1 MKPNLLAPMNV
12 SSTGHGVHSARKAAG
27 GSVPW
32 ALVLLTA
39 AALSACGP
47 APEPAAKD
55 PVVYVQALDQGAQGS
70 SAVQAVLQA
79 TVRAHTE
86 TDVAFRA
93 GGQVVQRL
101 VEVGQA
107 VSQGQVLAV
116 LDLQDLQAQ
125 QQASTAA
132 AQSARSELLQAQR
145 EVARLE
151 RLQGT
156 GASAE
161 VDLERQRA
169 RLQGLQERQEQLE
182 QQQRLAAQRRSYGEL
197 KAPYD
202 GVLTAWRAE
211 PGTVV
216 AEGQPVGSV
225 ARTGAWDVVADVGEA
240 HWVLI
245 KTQRALQAQVTIP
258 AAGLVQV
265 PVTLRDLSPLAQGAA
280 GAGRVYR
287 VRFSL
292 PKPLAAASKAAAPVA
307 LALGMHAEISLTTA
321 SSAPAAAG
329 AADRTTQRL
338 PASALLQDGRQ
349 AQVWAVQKLEDGRGR
364 LQGLPVTVVR
374 QGSGWVELQGLPANA
389 SVVTLG
395 AQRLREGQTVRPVA
409 QPLSSMADERT
420 AGAR

>member
-1 MKPNLLAPMNV
+1 MKPNLYPLSLLPLITLA
-12 SSTGHGVHSARKAAG
+12 
-27 GSVPW
+27 
-32 ALVLLTA
+32 
-39 AALSACGP
+39 ACSP
-47 APEPAAKD
+47 APQTTAKD
-55 PVVYVQALDQGAQGS
+55 PVVFVQTVNQAARGAGTAQAL
-70 SAVQAVLQA
+70 LQA

-101 VEVGQA
+101 AEVGQA
-107 VSQGQVLAV
+107 VSKGQVLAV

-132 AQSARSELLQAQR
+132 AQSARSELQQAQR

-161 VDLERQRA
+161 VDLERQRS
-169 RLQGLQERQEQLE
+169 RLQGLQDRQEQLE
-182 QQQRLAAQRRSYGEL
+182 QQLRLATQRRSYAEL

-225 ARTGAWDVVADVGEA
+225 ARSGAWDVVADVGEE

-245 KTQRALQAQVTIP
+245 KTQRALRATVSVP

-280 GAGRVYR
+280 GGGRVYR

-292 PKPLAAASKAAAPVA
+292 PTSALASKASSPIT
-307 LALGMHAEISLTTA
+307 LALGMHAELSLSTAAPSAQSAPSA
-321 SSAPAAAG
+321 SSGEGGRVATG
-329 AADRTTQRL
+329 THRL
-338 PASALLQDGRQ
+338 PASALLQDGLK
-349 AQVWAVQKLEDGRGR
+349 AQVWMVQNVEEGRGR
-364 LQGLPVTVVR
+364 LQALPVKVVGQGSTWVEVQGVAPGATVV
-374 QGSGWVELQGLPANA
+374 
-389 SVVTLG
+389 TMG
-395 AQRLREGQTVRPVA
+395 AQRLREGQTVRPVVQA
-409 QPLSSMADERT
+409 LSSMADERS

>member
-1 MKPNLLAPMNV
+1 MKSNLF
-12 SSTGHGVHSARKAAG
+12 
-27 GSVPW
+27 
-32 ALVLLTA
+32 
-39 AALSACGP
+39 ALSLLPLIVLAACSP
-47 APEPAAKD
+47 APQTAAKD
-55 PVVYVQALDQGAQGS
+55 PVVFVQTVNQAARGAGAEQAL
-70 SAVQAVLQA
+70 LQA

-101 VEVGQA
+101 AEVGQA
-107 VSQGQVLAV
+107 VSKGQVLAV

-132 AQSARSELLQAQR
+132 AQSARSELQQAQR

-161 VDLERQRA
+161 VDLERQRS
-169 RLQGLQERQEQLE
+169 RLQGLQDRQEQLE
-182 QQQRLAAQRRSYGEL
+182 QQLRLATQRRSYAEL

-225 ARTGAWDVVADVGEA
+225 ARSGAWDVVADVGEE

-245 KTQRALQAQVTIP
+245 KTQRALRATVSVP

-280 GAGRVYR
+280 GGGRVYR

-292 PKPLAAASKAAAPVA
+292 PTSALPSKASSPIT
-307 LALGMHAEISLTTA
+307 LALGMHAELSLSTAAPSAQSAPSA
-321 SSAPAAAG
+321 SSGEGGRVAAG
-329 AADRTTQRL
+329 THRL
-338 PASALLQDGRQ
+338 PASALLQDGLK
-349 AQVWAVQKLEDGRGR
+349 AQVWMVQNVEEGRGR
-364 LQGLPVTVVR
+364 LQALPVKVVGQGSTWVEVQGLAPGATVV
-374 QGSGWVELQGLPANA
+374 
-389 SVVTLG
+389 TMG
-395 AQRLREGQTVRPVA
+395 AQRLREGQTVRPVVQA
-409 QPLSSMADERT
+409 LSSMADERS

>member
-1 MKPNLLAPMNV
+1 MKSNLF
-12 SSTGHGVHSARKAAG
+12 
-27 GSVPW
+27 
-32 ALVLLTA
+32 
-39 AALSACGP
+39 ALSLLPLITLAACSP
-47 APEPAAKD
+47 APQTTAKD
-55 PVVYVQALDQGAQGS
+55 PVVFVQTVNQAARGAGTAQAL
-70 SAVQAVLQA
+70 LQA

-101 VEVGQA
+101 AEVGQA
-107 VSQGQVLAV
+107 VSKGQVLAV

-132 AQSARSELLQAQR
+132 AQSARSELQQAQR

-161 VDLERQRA
+161 VDLERQRS
-169 RLQGLQERQEQLE
+169 RLQGLQDRQEQLE
-182 QQQRLAAQRRSYGEL
+182 QQLRLATQRRSYAEL

-225 ARTGAWDVVADVGEA
+225 ARSGAWDVVADVGEE

-245 KTQRALQAQVTIP
+245 KTQRALRATVSVP

-280 GAGRVYR
+280 GGGRVYR

-292 PKPLAAASKAAAPVA
+292 PTSAAASKASPPIT
-307 LALGMHAEISLTTA
+307 LALGMHAELSLSTAAPSAQSA
-321 SSAPAAAG
+321 SSASSGEGGRVATG
-329 AADRTTQRL
+329 THRL
-338 PASALLQDGRQ
+338 PASALLQDGLK
-349 AQVWAVQKLEDGRGR
+349 AQVWMVQNVEEGRGR
-364 LQGLPVTVVR
+364 LQALPVKVVGQGSTWVEVQGVAPGATVV
-374 QGSGWVELQGLPANA
+374 
-389 SVVTLG
+389 TMG
-395 AQRLREGQTVRPVA
+395 AQRLREGQTVRPVVQA
-409 QPLSSMADERT
+409 LSSMADERS

>member
-1 MKPNLLAPMNV
+1 MKSNLF
-12 SSTGHGVHSARKAAG
+12 
-27 GSVPW
+27 
-32 ALVLLTA
+32 
-39 AALSACGP
+39 ALSLLPLITLAACSP
-47 APEPAAKD
+47 APQTTAKD
-55 PVVYVQALDQGAQGS
+55 PVVFVQTVNQAARGAGAAQAL
-70 SAVQAVLQA
+70 LQA

-101 VEVGQA
+101 AEVGQA
-107 VSQGQVLAV
+107 VSKGQVLAV

-132 AQSARSELLQAQR
+132 AQSARSELQQAQR

-161 VDLERQRA
+161 VDLERQRS
-169 RLQGLQERQEQLE
+169 RLQGLQDRQEQLE
-182 QQQRLAAQRRSYGEL
+182 QQLRLATQRRSYAEL

-216 AEGQPVGSV
+216 AEGQPVGSL
-225 ARTGAWDVVADVGEA
+225 ARSGAWDVVADVGEE

-245 KTQRALQAQVTIP
+245 KTQRALRATVSVP

-280 GAGRVYR
+280 GGGRVYR

-292 PKPLAAASKAAAPVA
+292 PTSALASKASSPIT
-307 LALGMHAEISLTTA
+307 LALGMHAELSLSTAAPSAQSAPSA
-321 SSAPAAAG
+321 SSGEGGRVATG
-329 AADRTTQRL
+329 THRL
-338 PASALLQDGRQ
+338 PASALLQDGLK
-349 AQVWAVQKLEDGRGR
+349 AQVWMVQNVEEGRGR
-364 LQGLPVTVVR
+364 LQALPVKVVGQGSTWVEVQGVAPGATVV
-374 QGSGWVELQGLPANA
+374 
-389 SVVTLG
+389 TMG
-395 AQRLREGQTVRPVA
+395 AQRLREGQTVRPVVQA
-409 QPLSSMADERT
+409 LSSMADERS

>member
-1 MKPNLLAPMNV
+1 MKSNLF
-12 SSTGHGVHSARKAAG
+12 
-27 GSVPW
+27 
-32 ALVLLTA
+32 
-39 AALSACGP
+39 ALSLLPLITLAACSP
-47 APEPAAKD
+47 APQTPAKD
-55 PVVYVQALDQGAQGS
+55 PVVFVQTVNLAARGAGAEQAL
-70 SAVQAVLQA
+70 LQA

-93 GGQVVQRL
+93 GGQGVQRL
-101 VEVGQA
+101 AEVGQA
-107 VSQGQVLAV
+107 VSKGQVLAV

-132 AQSARSELLQAQR
+132 AQSARSELQQAQR

-161 VDLERQRA
+161 VDLERQRS
-169 RLQGLQERQEQLE
+169 RLQGLQDRQEQLE
-182 QQQRLAAQRRSYGEL
+182 QQLRLATQRRSYAEL

-225 ARTGAWDVVADVGEA
+225 ARSGAWDVVADVGEE

-245 KTQRALQAQVTIP
+245 KTQRALRATVSVP

-280 GAGRVYR
+280 GGGRVYR

-292 PKPLAAASKAAAPVA
+292 PTSALASKASSPIT
-307 LALGMHAEISLTTA
+307 LALGMHAELSLSTAAPSAQSALSAPSA
-321 SSAPAAAG
+321 SSGEGGRVATG
-329 AADRTTQRL
+329 THRL
-338 PASALLQDGRQ
+338 PASALLQDGLK
-349 AQVWAVQKLEDGRGR
+349 AQVWMVQNVEEGRGR
-364 LQGLPVTVVR
+364 LQALPVKVVGQGSTWVEVQGVAPGATVV
-374 QGSGWVELQGLPANA
+374 
-389 SVVTLG
+389 TMG
-395 AQRLREGQTVRPVA
+395 AQRLREGQTVRPVVQA
-409 QPLSSMADERT
+409 LSSMADERS

>member
-1 MKPNLLAPMNV
+1 MKSNLF
-12 SSTGHGVHSARKAAG
+12 
-27 GSVPW
+27 
-32 ALVLLTA
+32 
-39 AALSACGP
+39 ALSLLSLITLAACSP
-47 APEPAAKD
+47 APQTAAKD
-55 PVVYVQALDQGAQGS
+55 PVVFVQTVNQAARGAGAEQAL
-70 SAVQAVLQA
+70 LQA

-101 VEVGQA
+101 AEVGQA
-107 VSQGQVLAV
+107 VSKGQVLAV

-132 AQSARSELLQAQR
+132 AQSARSELQQAQR

-161 VDLERQRA
+161 VDLERQRS
-169 RLQGLQERQEQLE
+169 RLQGLQDRQEQLE
-182 QQQRLAAQRRSYGEL
+182 QQLRLATQRRSYAEL

-225 ARTGAWDVVADVGEA
+225 ARSGAWDVVADVGEE

-245 KTQRALQAQVTIP
+245 KTQRALRATVSVP

-280 GAGRVYR
+280 GGGRVYR

-292 PKPLAAASKAAAPVA
+292 PTSALASKASSPIT
-307 LALGMHAEISLTTA
+307 LALGMHAELSLAAAVPSA
-321 SSAPAAAG
+321 SSGEGGRVASG
-329 AADRTTQRL
+329 THLL
-338 PASALLQDGRQ
+338 PASALLQDGLK
-349 AQVWAVQKLEDGRGR
+349 AQVWTVQNVEEGRGR
-364 LQGLPVTVVR
+364 LQALPVKVVGQGSTWVEVQGVAPGATVV
-374 QGSGWVELQGLPANA
+374 
-389 SVVTLG
+389 TMG
-395 AQRLREGQTVRPVA
+395 AQRLREGQTVRPVVQA
-409 QPLSSMADERT
+409 LSSMADERS

>member
-1 MKPNLLAPMNV
+1 MKSNLF
-12 SSTGHGVHSARKAAG
+12 
-27 GSVPW
+27 
-32 ALVLLTA
+32 
-39 AALSACGP
+39 ALSLLPLITLAACSP
-47 APEPAAKD
+47 APQTAAKD
-55 PVVYVQALDQGAQGS
+55 PVVFVQTVNQAARGAGAAQAL
-70 SAVQAVLQA
+70 LQA

-86 TDVAFRA
+86 TDVAFRT

-101 VEVGQA
+101 AEVGQA
-107 VSQGQVLAV
+107 VSKGQVLAV

-132 AQSARSELLQAQR
+132 AQSARSELQQAQR

-161 VDLERQRA
+161 VDLERQRS
-169 RLQGLQERQEQLE
+169 RLQGLQDRQEQLE
-182 QQQRLAAQRRSYGEL
+182 QQLRLATQRRSYAEL

-216 AEGQPVGSV
+216 AEGQPVGSL
-225 ARTGAWDVVADVGEA
+225 ARSGAWDVVADVGEE

-245 KTQRALQAQVTIP
+245 KTQRALRATVSVP

-280 GAGRVYR
+280 GGGRVYR

-292 PKPLAAASKAAAPVA
+292 PTSALASKASSPIT
-307 LALGMHAEISLTTA
+307 LALGMHAELSLSTAAPSA
-321 SSAPAAAG
+321 SSGEGGRVAAG
-329 AADRTTQRL
+329 THRL
-338 PASALLQDGRQ
+338 PASALLQDGLK
-349 AQVWAVQKLEDGRGR
+349 AQVWTVQNVEEGRGR
-364 LQGLPVTVVR
+364 LQALPVKVVGQGSTWVEVQGLAPGATVV
-374 QGSGWVELQGLPANA
+374 
-389 SVVTLG
+389 TMG
-395 AQRLREGQTVRPVA
+395 AQRLREGQTVRPVVQA
-409 QPLSSMADERT
+409 LSSMADERS

>member
-1 MKPNLLAPMNV
+1 MKSNLF
-12 SSTGHGVHSARKAAG
+12 
-27 GSVPW
+27 
-32 ALVLLTA
+32 
-39 AALSACGP
+39 ALSLLPLITLAACSP
-47 APEPAAKD
+47 APQTTAKD
-55 PVVYVQALDQGAQGS
+55 PVVFVQTVNQAARGAGTAQAL
-70 SAVQAVLQA
+70 LQA

-101 VEVGQA
+101 AEVGQA
-107 VSQGQVLAV
+107 VSKGQVLAV

-132 AQSARSELLQAQR
+132 AQSARSELQQAQR

-161 VDLERQRA
+161 VDLERQRS
-169 RLQGLQERQEQLE
+169 RLQGLQDRQEQLE
-182 QQQRLAAQRRSYGEL
+182 QQLRLATQRRSYAEL

-225 ARTGAWDVVADVGEA
+225 ARSGAWDVVADVGEE

-245 KTQRALQAQVTIP
+245 KTQRALRATVSVP

-280 GAGRVYR
+280 GGGRVYR

-292 PKPLAAASKAAAPVA
+292 PTSALPSKASSPIT
-307 LALGMHAEISLTTA
+307 LALGMHAELSLSTAAPSAQSAPSA
-321 SSAPAAAG
+321 SSGEGGRVATG
-329 AADRTTQRL
+329 THRL
-338 PASALLQDGRQ
+338 PASALLQDGLK
-349 AQVWAVQKLEDGRGR
+349 AQVWMVQNVEEGRGR
-364 LQGLPVTVVR
+364 LQALPVKVVGQGSTWVEVQGLAPGATVV
-374 QGSGWVELQGLPANA
+374 
-389 SVVTLG
+389 TMG
-395 AQRLREGQTVRPVA
+395 AQRLREGQTVRPVVQA
-409 QPLSSMADERT
+409 LSSMADERS

>member
-1 MKPNLLAPMNV
+1 MKSNLF
-12 SSTGHGVHSARKAAG
+12 
-27 GSVPW
+27 
-32 ALVLLTA
+32 
-39 AALSACGP
+39 ALSLLPLITLAACSP
-47 APEPAAKD
+47 APQTTAKD
-55 PVVYVQALDQGAQGS
+55 PVVFVQTVNQAARGAGTAQAL
-70 SAVQAVLQA
+70 LQA

-107 VSQGQVLAV
+107 VSKGKVLAV

-132 AQSARSELLQAQR
+132 AQSARSELQPAQR

-161 VDLERQRA
+161 VDLERQRS
-169 RLQGLQERQEQLE
+169 RLQGLQDRQEQLE
-182 QQQRLAAQRRSYGEL
+182 QQLRLATQRRSYAEL

-225 ARTGAWDVVADVGEA
+225 ARSGAWDVVADVGEE

-245 KTQRALQAQVTIP
+245 KTQRALRATVSVP

-280 GAGRVYR
+280 GGGRVYR

-292 PKPLAAASKAAAPVA
+292 PTSTGAASKASSPIT
-307 LALGMHAEISLTTA
+307 LALGMHAELSLSTAAPSA
-321 SSAPAAAG
+321 SSASSGEGGPVATG
-329 AADRTTQRL
+329 THRL
-338 PASALLQDGRQ
+338 PASALLQDGLK
-349 AQVWAVQKLEDGRGR
+349 AQVWMVQNVEEGRGR
-364 LQGLPVTVVR
+364 LQALPVKVVGQGSTWVEVQGLAPGATVV
-374 QGSGWVELQGLPANA
+374 
-389 SVVTLG
+389 TMG
-395 AQRLREGQTVRPVA
+395 AQRLREGQTVRPVVQA
-409 QPLSSMADERT
+409 LSSMADERS

>member
-1 MKPNLLAPMNV
+1 MKSNLF
-12 SSTGHGVHSARKAAG
+12 
-27 GSVPW
+27 
-32 ALVLLTA
+32 
-39 AALSACGP
+39 ALSLLPLITLAACSP
-47 APEPAAKD
+47 APQTAAKD
-55 PVVYVQALDQGAQGS
+55 PVVLVQTLDQAARGAGAAQAL
-70 SAVQAVLQA
+70 LQA

-132 AQSARSELLQAQR
+132 AQSARSELQQAQR

-161 VDLERQRA
+161 VDLERQRS
-169 RLQGLQERQEQLE
+169 RLQGLQDRQEQLE
-182 QQQRLAAQRRSYGEL
+182 QQLRLAKQRRSYAEL

-216 AEGQPVGSV
+216 AEGQPVGSL
-225 ARTGAWDVVADVGEA
+225 ARRGAWDVVADVGEE

-245 KTQRALQAQVTIP
+245 KTQRALRASVSVP

-280 GAGRVYR
+280 GGGRVYR

-292 PKPLAAASKAAAPVA
+292 PTSAVASSKASPPIT
-307 LALGMHAEISLTTA
+307 LALGMHAELSLAAAAPSAPPA
-321 SSAPAAAG
+321 SSGEGGRVATG
-329 AADRTTQRL
+329 THRL
-338 PASALLQDGRQ
+338 PASALLQDGLK
-349 AQVWAVQKLEDGRGR
+349 AQVWTVQNVEEGRGR
-364 LQGLPVTVVR
+364 LQALPVKVVGQGSTWVEVQGLVPGATVV
-374 QGSGWVELQGLPANA
+374 
-389 SVVTLG
+389 TMG
-395 AQRLREGQTVRPVA
+395 AQRLREGQTVRPVVQA
-409 QPLSSMADERT
+409 LSSMADERS

>member
-1 MKPNLLAPMNV
+1 MKSNLF
-12 SSTGHGVHSARKAAG
+12 
-27 GSVPW
+27 
-32 ALVLLTA
+32 
-39 AALSACGP
+39 ALSLLPLITLAACSP
-47 APEPAAKD
+47 APQTTAKD
-55 PVVYVQALDQGAQGS
+55 PVVFVQTVNQAARGAGAAQAL
-70 SAVQAVLQA
+70 LQA

-107 VSQGQVLAV
+107 VSKGQVLAV

-125 QQASTAA
+125 QQASMAA
-132 AQSARSELLQAQR
+132 AQSERSELQQAQR

-161 VDLERQRA
+161 VDLERQRS
-169 RLQGLQERQEQLE
+169 RLQGLQDRQEQLE
-182 QQQRLAAQRRSYGEL
+182 QQLRLATQRRSYAEL

-225 ARTGAWDVVADVGEA
+225 ARSGAWDVVADVGEE

-245 KTQRALQAQVTIP
+245 KTQRALRATVSVP

-280 GAGRVYR
+280 GGGRVYR

-292 PKPLAAASKAAAPVA
+292 PTSALASKASSPIT
-307 LALGMHAEISLTTA
+307 LALGMHAELSLSTAAPSAQSAPSA
-321 SSAPAAAG
+321 SSGEGGRVAAG
-329 AADRTTQRL
+329 THRL
-338 PASALLQDGRQ
+338 PASALLQDGLK
-349 AQVWAVQKLEDGRGR
+349 AQVWMVQNVEEGRGR
-364 LQGLPVTVVR
+364 LQALPVKVVGQGSTWVEVQGVAPGATVV
-374 QGSGWVELQGLPANA
+374 
-389 SVVTLG
+389 TMG
-395 AQRLREGQTVRPVA
+395 AQRLREGQTVRPVVQA
-409 QPLSSMADERT
+409 LSSMADERS

>member
-1 MKPNLLAPMNV
+1 MKPNLYTLSLLPLITLA
-12 SSTGHGVHSARKAAG
+12 
-27 GSVPW
+27 
-32 ALVLLTA
+32 
-39 AALSACGP
+39 ACSP
-47 APEPAAKD
+47 APQTAAKD
-55 PVVYVQALDQGAQGS
+55 PVVLVQTLDQAARGAGAAQAL
-70 SAVQAVLQA
+70 LQA

-101 VEVGQA
+101 AEVGQA

-132 AQSARSELLQAQR
+132 AQSARSELQQAQR

-161 VDLERQRA
+161 VDLERQRS
-169 RLQGLQERQEQLE
+169 RLQGLQDRQEQLE
-182 QQQRLAAQRRSYGEL
+182 QQVRLATQRRSYAEL

-225 ARTGAWDVVADVGEA
+225 ARSGAWDVVVDVGEE

-245 KTQRALQAQVTIP
+245 KTQRALRATVSVP

-280 GAGRVYR
+280 GGGRVYR

-292 PKPLAAASKAAAPVA
+292 PTSAVASKASPPIT
-307 LALGMHAEISLTTA
+307 LALGMHAELSLSTAAPSGQSAPSA
-321 SSAPAAAG
+321 SSGEGGRVAAG
-329 AADRTTQRL
+329 THRL
-338 PASALLQDGRQ
+338 PASALLQDGLK
-349 AQVWAVQKLEDGRGR
+349 AQVWTVQNVEEGRGR
-364 LQGLPVTVVR
+364 LQALPVKVVGQGSTWVEVQGVAPGATVV
-374 QGSGWVELQGLPANA
+374 
-389 SVVTLG
+389 TMG
-395 AQRLREGQTVRPVA
+395 AQRLREGQTVRPVVQA
-409 QPLSSMADERT
+409 LSSMADERS

>member
-1 MKPNLLAPMNV
+1 MKPNLYTLSLLPLITLA
-12 SSTGHGVHSARKAAG
+12 
-27 GSVPW
+27 
-32 ALVLLTA
+32 
-39 AALSACGP
+39 ACSP
-47 APEPAAKD
+47 APQSAAKD
-55 PVVYVQALDQGAQGS
+55 PVVLVQTLDQAARGAGAAQAL
-70 SAVQAVLQA
+70 LQA

-101 VEVGQA
+101 AEVGQA

-132 AQSARSELLQAQR
+132 AQSARSELQQAQR

-161 VDLERQRA
+161 VDLERQRS
-169 RLQGLQERQEQLE
+169 RLQGLQDRQEQLE
-182 QQQRLAAQRRSYGEL
+182 QQLRLATQRRSYAEL

-216 AEGQPVGSV
+216 TEGQPVGSV
-225 ARTGAWDVVADVGEA
+225 ARSGAWDVVVDVGEE

-245 KTQRALQAQVTIP
+245 KTQRALRATVSVP

-280 GAGRVYR
+280 GGGRVYR

-292 PKPLAAASKAAAPVA
+292 PTSAVASKASPPIT
-307 LALGMHAEISLTTA
+307 LALGMHAELSLSTAAPSGQSAPSA
-321 SSAPAAAG
+321 SSGEGGRVAAG
-329 AADRTTQRL
+329 THRL
-338 PASALLQDGRQ
+338 PASALLQDGLK
-349 AQVWAVQKLEDGRGR
+349 AQVWTVQNVGEGRGR
-364 LQGLPVTVVR
+364 LQALPVKVVGQGSTWVEVQGVAPGATVV
-374 QGSGWVELQGLPANA
+374 
-389 SVVTLG
+389 TMG
-395 AQRLREGQTVRPVA
+395 AQRLREGQTVRPVVQA
-409 QPLSSMADERT
+409 LSSMADERS

>member
-1 MKPNLLAPMNV
+1 MKPNLYTLSLLPLITLA
-12 SSTGHGVHSARKAAG
+12 
-27 GSVPW
+27 
-32 ALVLLTA
+32 
-39 AALSACGP
+39 ACSP
-47 APEPAAKD
+47 APQTTAKD
-55 PVVYVQALDQGAQGS
+55 PVVFVQTVNQAARGAGTAQAL
-70 SAVQAVLQA
+70 LQA

-101 VEVGQA
+101 AEVGQA
-107 VSQGQVLAV
+107 VSKGQVLAV

-132 AQSARSELLQAQR
+132 AQSARSELQQAQR

-161 VDLERQRA
+161 VDLERQRS
-169 RLQGLQERQEQLE
+169 RLQGLQDRQEQLE
-182 QQQRLAAQRRSYGEL
+182 QQLRLATQRRSYAEL

-225 ARTGAWDVVADVGEA
+225 ARSGAWDVVADVGEE

-245 KTQRALQAQVTIP
+245 KTQRALRATVSVP

-280 GAGRVYR
+280 GGGRVYR

-292 PKPLAAASKAAAPVA
+292 PTSAVASSKASPPIT
-307 LALGMHAEISLTTA
+307 LALGMHAELSLSTAAPSAQSAPSA
-321 SSAPAAAG
+321 SSGEGGRVATG
-329 AADRTTQRL
+329 THRL
-338 PASALLQDGRQ
+338 PASALLQDGLK
-349 AQVWAVQKLEDGRGR
+349 AQVWMVQNVEEGRGR
-364 LQGLPVTVVR
+364 LQALPVKVVGQGSTWVEVQGVAPGATVV
-374 QGSGWVELQGLPANA
+374 
-389 SVVTLG
+389 TMG
-395 AQRLREGQTVRPVA
+395 AQRLREGQTVRSVVQA
-409 QPLSSMADERT
+409 LSSMADERS

>member
-1 MKPNLLAPMNV
+1 MKSNLF
-12 SSTGHGVHSARKAAG
+12 
-27 GSVPW
+27 
-32 ALVLLTA
+32 
-39 AALSACGP
+39 ALSLLPLITLAACSP
-47 APEPAAKD
+47 APQTTAKD
-55 PVVYVQALDQGAQGS
+55 PVVFVQTVNQAARGAGAAQAL
-70 SAVQAVLQA
+70 LQA

-101 VEVGQA
+101 AEVGQA
-107 VSQGQVLAV
+107 VSKGQVLAV

-132 AQSARSELLQAQR
+132 AQSARSELQQAQR

-161 VDLERQRA
+161 VDLERQRS
-169 RLQGLQERQEQLE
+169 RLQGLQDRQEQLE
-182 QQQRLAAQRRSYGEL
+182 QQLRLATQRRSYAEL

-225 ARTGAWDVVADVGEA
+225 ARSGAWDVVADVGEE

-245 KTQRALQAQVTIP
+245 KTQRALRATVSVP

-280 GAGRVYR
+280 GGGRVYR

-292 PKPLAAASKAAAPVA
+292 PTSALASKASSPIT
-307 LALGMHAEISLTTA
+307 LALGMHAELSLSTAAPSAQSALSAPSA
-321 SSAPAAAG
+321 SSGEGGRVATG
-329 AADRTTQRL
+329 THRL
-338 PASALLQDGRQ
+338 PASALLQDGLK
-349 AQVWAVQKLEDGRGR
+349 AQVWMVQNVEEGRGR
-364 LQGLPVTVVR
+364 LQALPVKVVGQGSTWVEVQGVAPGATVV
-374 QGSGWVELQGLPANA
+374 
-389 SVVTLG
+389 TMG
-395 AQRLREGQTVRPVA
+395 AQRLREGQTVRPVVQA
-409 QPLSSMADERT
+409 LSSMADERS

>member
-1 MKPNLLAPMNV
+1 MKSNLF
-12 SSTGHGVHSARKAAG
+12 
-27 GSVPW
+27 
-32 ALVLLTA
+32 
-39 AALSACGP
+39 ALSLLPLITLAACSP
-47 APEPAAKD
+47 APQTTAKD
-55 PVVYVQALDQGAQGS
+55 PVVFVQTVNQAARGAGTAQAL
-70 SAVQAVLQA
+70 LQA

-101 VEVGQA
+101 AEVGQA
-107 VSQGQVLAV
+107 VSKGQVLAV

-132 AQSARSELLQAQR
+132 AQSARSELQQAQR

-161 VDLERQRA
+161 VDLERQRS
-169 RLQGLQERQEQLE
+169 RLQGLQDRQEQLE
-182 QQQRLAAQRRSYGEL
+182 QQLRLATQRRSYAEL

-216 AEGQPVGSV
+216 AEGQPVGSL
-225 ARTGAWDVVADVGEA
+225 ARSGAWDVVADVGEE

-245 KTQRALQAQVTIP
+245 KTQRALRATVSVP

-280 GAGRVYR
+280 GGGRVYR

-292 PKPLAAASKAAAPVA
+292 PTSALPSKASSPIT
-307 LALGMHAEISLTTA
+307 LALGMHAELSLSTAAPSAQSAPSA
-321 SSAPAAAG
+321 SSGEGGRVATG
-329 AADRTTQRL
+329 THRL
-338 PASALLQDGRQ
+338 PASALLQDGLK
-349 AQVWAVQKLEDGRGR
+349 AQVWMVQNVEEGRGR
-364 LQGLPVTVVR
+364 LQALPVKVVGQGSTWVEVQGLAPGATVV
-374 QGSGWVELQGLPANA
+374 
-389 SVVTLG
+389 TMG
-395 AQRLREGQTVRPVA
+395 AQRLREGQTVRPVVQA
-409 QPLSSMADERT
+409 LSSMADERS

>member
-1 MKPNLLAPMNV
+1 MKSNLF
-12 SSTGHGVHSARKAAG
+12 
-27 GSVPW
+27 
-32 ALVLLTA
+32 
-39 AALSACGP
+39 ALSLLPLITLAACSP
-47 APEPAAKD
+47 APQTTAKD
-55 PVVYVQALDQGAQGS
+55 PVVFVQTVNQAARGAGTAQAL
-70 SAVQAVLQA
+70 LQA

-101 VEVGQA
+101 AEVGQA
-107 VSQGQVLAV
+107 VSKGQVLAV

-132 AQSARSELLQAQR
+132 AQSARSELQQAQR

-161 VDLERQRA
+161 VDLERQRS
-169 RLQGLQERQEQLE
+169 RLQGLQDRQEQLE
-182 QQQRLAAQRRSYGEL
+182 QQLRLATQRRSYAEL

-225 ARTGAWDVVADVGEA
+225 ARSGAWDVVADVGEE

-245 KTQRALQAQVTIP
+245 KTQRALRATVSVP

-280 GAGRVYR
+280 GGGRVYR

-292 PKPLAAASKAAAPVA
+292 PTSALPSKASSPIT
-307 LALGMHAEISLTTA
+307 LALGMHAELSLSTAAPSAQSA
-321 SSAPAAAG
+321 SSASSGEGGRVATG
-329 AADRTTQRL
+329 THRL
-338 PASALLQDGRQ
+338 PASALLQDGLK
-349 AQVWAVQKLEDGRGR
+349 AQVWMVQNVEEGRGR
-364 LQGLPVTVVR
+364 LQALPVKVVGQGSTWVEVQGLAPGATVV
-374 QGSGWVELQGLPANA
+374 
-389 SVVTLG
+389 TMG
-395 AQRLREGQTVRPVA
+395 AQRLREGQTVRPVVQA
-409 QPLSSMADERT
+409 LSSMADERS

>member
-1 MKPNLLAPMNV
+1 MKSNLF
-12 SSTGHGVHSARKAAG
+12 
-27 GSVPW
+27 
-32 ALVLLTA
+32 
-39 AALSACGP
+39 ALSLLSLITLAACS
-47 APEPAAKD
+47 PEPQTAAKD
-55 PVVYVQALDQGAQGS
+55 PVVFVQTVNQAARGAGAEQAL
-70 SAVQAVLQA
+70 LQA

-101 VEVGQA
+101 AEVGQA
-107 VSQGQVLAV
+107 VSKGQVLAV

-132 AQSARSELLQAQR
+132 AQSARSELQQAQR

-161 VDLERQRA
+161 VDLERQRS
-169 RLQGLQERQEQLE
+169 RLQGLQDRQEQLE
-182 QQQRLAAQRRSYGEL
+182 QQLRLATQRRSYAEL

-225 ARTGAWDVVADVGEA
+225 ARSGAWDVVADVGEE

-245 KTQRALQAQVTIP
+245 KTQRALRATVSVP

-280 GAGRVYR
+280 GGGRVYR

-292 PKPLAAASKAAAPVA
+292 PTSAAASKASPPIT
-307 LALGMHAEISLTTA
+307 LALGMHAELSLSTAAPSAQSA
-321 SSAPAAAG
+321 SSASSGEGGRVATG
-329 AADRTTQRL
+329 THRL
-338 PASALLQDGRQ
+338 PASALLQDGLK
-349 AQVWAVQKLEDGRGR
+349 AQVWTVQNVEEGRGR
-364 LQGLPVTVVR
+364 LQALPVKVVGQGSTWVEVQGLAPGATVV
-374 QGSGWVELQGLPANA
+374 
-389 SVVTLG
+389 TMG
-395 AQRLREGQTVRPVA
+395 AQRLREGQTVRPVVQA
-409 QPLSSMADERT
+409 LSSMADERS

>member
-1 MKPNLLAPMNV
+1 MKSNLF
-12 SSTGHGVHSARKAAG
+12 
-27 GSVPW
+27 
-32 ALVLLTA
+32 
-39 AALSACGP
+39 ALSLLPLITLAACSP
-47 APEPAAKD
+47 APQTTAKD
-55 PVVYVQALDQGAQGS
+55 PVVFVQTVNQAARGAGAAQAL
-70 SAVQAVLQA
+70 LQA

-101 VEVGQA
+101 AEVGQA
-107 VSQGQVLAV
+107 VSKGQVLAV

-132 AQSARSELLQAQR
+132 AQSARSELQQAQR

-161 VDLERQRA
+161 VDLERQRS
-169 RLQGLQERQEQLE
+169 RLQGLQDRQEQLE
-182 QQQRLAAQRRSYGEL
+182 QQLRLATQRRSYAEL

-225 ARTGAWDVVADVGEA
+225 ARSGAWDVVADVGEE

-245 KTQRALQAQVTIP
+245 KTQRALRATVSVP

-280 GAGRVYR
+280 GGGRVYR

-292 PKPLAAASKAAAPVA
+292 PTSAVASSKASPPIT
-307 LALGMHAEISLTTA
+307 LALGMHAELSLSTAAPSAQSA
-321 SSAPAAAG
+321 SSASSGEGGRVATG
-329 AADRTTQRL
+329 THRL
-338 PASALLQDGRQ
+338 PASALLQDGLK
-349 AQVWAVQKLEDGRGR
+349 AQVWMVQNVEEGRGR
-364 LQGLPVTVVR
+364 LQALPVKVVGQGSTWVEVQGLAPGATVV
-374 QGSGWVELQGLPANA
+374 
-389 SVVTLG
+389 TMG
-395 AQRLREGQTVRPVA
+395 AQRLREGQTVRPVVQA
-409 QPLSSMADERT
+409 LSSMADERS

>member
-1 MKPNLLAPMNV
+1 MKSNLF
-12 SSTGHGVHSARKAAG
+12 
-27 GSVPW
+27 
-32 ALVLLTA
+32 
-39 AALSACGP
+39 ALSLLSLITLAACSP
-47 APEPAAKD
+47 APQTAAKD
-55 PVVYVQALDQGAQGS
+55 PVVFVQTVNQAARGAGAAQAL
-70 SAVQAVLQA
+70 LQA

-101 VEVGQA
+101 AEVGQA
-107 VSQGQVLAV
+107 VSKGQVLAV

-132 AQSARSELLQAQR
+132 AQSARSELQQAQR

-161 VDLERQRA
+161 VDLERQRS
-169 RLQGLQERQEQLE
+169 RLQGLQDRQEQLE
-182 QQQRLAAQRRSYGEL
+182 QQLRLATQRRSYAEL

-216 AEGQPVGSV
+216 AEGQPVGSL
-225 ARTGAWDVVADVGEA
+225 ARSGAWDVVADVGEE

-245 KTQRALQAQVTIP
+245 KTQRALRATVSVP

-280 GAGRVYR
+280 GGGRVYR

-292 PKPLAAASKAAAPVA
+292 PTSALASKASSPIT
-307 LALGMHAEISLTTA
+307 LALGMHAELSLSTAAPSA
-321 SSAPAAAG
+321 SSGEGGRVATG
-329 AADRTTQRL
+329 THRL
-338 PASALLQDGRQ
+338 PASALLQDGLK
-349 AQVWAVQKLEDGRGR
+349 AQVWMVQNVEEGRGR
-364 LQGLPVTVVR
+364 LQALPVKVVGQGSTWVEVQGLAPGATVV
-374 QGSGWVELQGLPANA
+374 
-389 SVVTLG
+389 TMG
-395 AQRLREGQTVRPVA
+395 AQRLREGQTVRPVVQA
-409 QPLSSMADERT
+409 LSSMADERS

>member
-1 MKPNLLAPMNV
+1 MKSNLF
-12 SSTGHGVHSARKAAG
+12 
-27 GSVPW
+27 
-32 ALVLLTA
+32 
-39 AALSACGP
+39 ALSLLPLITLAACSP
-47 APEPAAKD
+47 APQTTAKD
-55 PVVYVQALDQGAQGS
+55 PVVFVQTVNQAARGAGTAQAL
-70 SAVQAVLQA
+70 LQA

-86 TDVAFRA
+86 TDVAFRT

-101 VEVGQA
+101 AEVGQA
-107 VSQGQVLAV
+107 VSKGQVLAV

-132 AQSARSELLQAQR
+132 AQSARSELQQAQR

-161 VDLERQRA
+161 VDLERQRS
-169 RLQGLQERQEQLE
+169 RLQGLQDRQEQLE
-182 QQQRLAAQRRSYGEL
+182 QQLRLATQRRSYAEL

-216 AEGQPVGSV
+216 AEGQPVGSL
-225 ARTGAWDVVADVGEA
+225 ARSGAWDVVADVGEE

-245 KTQRALQAQVTIP
+245 KTQRALRATVSVP

-280 GAGRVYR
+280 GGGRVYR

-292 PKPLAAASKAAAPVA
+292 PTSAVASAKASPPIT
-307 LALGMHAEISLTTA
+307 LALGMHAELSLSTAAPSAQSAPSA
-321 SSAPAAAG
+321 SSGEGGRVAAG
-329 AADRTTQRL
+329 THRL
-338 PASALLQDGRQ
+338 PASALLQDGLK
-349 AQVWAVQKLEDGRGR
+349 AQVWMVQNVEEGRGR
-364 LQGLPVTVVR
+364 LQALPVKVVGQGSTWVEVHGLAPGATVV
-374 QGSGWVELQGLPANA
+374 
-389 SVVTLG
+389 TMG
-395 AQRLREGQTVRPVA
+395 AQRLREGQTVRPVVQA
-409 QPLSSMADERT
+409 LSSMADERS

>member
-1 MKPNLLAPMNV
+1 MKSNLF
-12 SSTGHGVHSARKAAG
+12 
-27 GSVPW
+27 
-32 ALVLLTA
+32 
-39 AALSACGP
+39 ALSLLSLITLAACSP
-47 APEPAAKD
+47 APQTAAKD
-55 PVVYVQALDQGAQGS
+55 PVVFVQTVNQAARGAGAEQAL
-70 SAVQAVLQA
+70 LQA

-101 VEVGQA
+101 AEVGQA
-107 VSQGQVLAV
+107 VSKGQVLAV

-132 AQSARSELLQAQR
+132 AQSARSELQQAQR

-161 VDLERQRA
+161 VDLERQRS
-169 RLQGLQERQEQLE
+169 RLQGLQDRQEQLE
-182 QQQRLAAQRRSYGEL
+182 QQLRLATQRRSYAEL

-225 ARTGAWDVVADVGEA
+225 ARSGAWDVVADVGEE

-245 KTQRALQAQVTIP
+245 KTRRALRATVSVP

-280 GAGRVYR
+280 GGGRVYR

-292 PKPLAAASKAAAPVA
+292 PTSTGAASKASSPIT
-307 LALGMHAEISLTTA
+307 LALGMHAALSLSTAAPSAQSAPSA
-321 SSAPAAAG
+321 SSGEGGRVATG
-329 AADRTTQRL
+329 THRL
-338 PASALLQDGRQ
+338 PASALLQDGLK
-349 AQVWAVQKLEDGRGR
+349 AQVWIVQNVEEGRGR
-364 LQGLPVTVVR
+364 LQALPVKVVGQGSTWVEVQGVAPGATVV
-374 QGSGWVELQGLPANA
+374 
-389 SVVTLG
+389 TMG
-395 AQRLREGQTVRPVA
+395 AQRLREGQTVRPVVQA
-409 QPLSSMADERT
+409 LSSMADERS

>member
-1 MKPNLLAPMNV
+1 MKPNLYTLSLLPLITLA
-12 SSTGHGVHSARKAAG
+12 
-27 GSVPW
+27 
-32 ALVLLTA
+32 
-39 AALSACGP
+39 ACSP
-47 APEPAAKD
+47 APQTAAKD
-55 PVVYVQALDQGAQGS
+55 PVVLVQTLDQAARGAGAAQAL
-70 SAVQAVLQA
+70 LQA

-101 VEVGQA
+101 AEVGQA

-132 AQSARSELLQAQR
+132 AQSARSELQQAQR

-161 VDLERQRA
+161 VDLERQRS
-169 RLQGLQERQEQLE
+169 RLQGLQDRQEQLE
-182 QQQRLAAQRRSYGEL
+182 QQLRLATQRRSYAEL

-225 ARTGAWDVVADVGEA
+225 ARSGAWDVVVDVGEE

-245 KTQRALQAQVTIP
+245 KTQRALRAAVSVP

-280 GAGRVYR
+280 GGGRVYR

-292 PKPLAAASKAAAPVA
+292 PTSAVASKASPPIT
-307 LALGMHAEISLTTA
+307 LALGMHAELSLSTAAPSGQSAPSA
-321 SSAPAAAG
+321 SSGEGGRVAAG
-329 AADRTTQRL
+329 THRL
-338 PASALLQDGRQ
+338 PASALLQDGLK
-349 AQVWAVQKLEDGRGR
+349 AQVWTVQNVEEGRGR
-364 LQGLPVTVVR
+364 LQALPVKVVGQGSTWVEVQGVAPGATVV
-374 QGSGWVELQGLPANA
+374 
-389 SVVTLG
+389 TMG
-395 AQRLREGQTVRPVA
+395 AQRLREGQTVRPVVQA
-409 QPLSSMADERT
+409 LSSMADERS

>member
-1 MKPNLLAPMNV
+1 MKPNLYTLSLLPLITLA
-12 SSTGHGVHSARKAAG
+12 
-27 GSVPW
+27 
-32 ALVLLTA
+32 
-39 AALSACGP
+39 ACSP
-47 APEPAAKD
+47 APQTAAKD
-55 PVVYVQALDQGAQGS
+55 PVVLVQTLDQAARGAGAAQAL
-70 SAVQAVLQA
+70 LQA

-101 VEVGQA
+101 AEVGQA

-132 AQSARSELLQAQR
+132 AQSARSELQQAQR

-161 VDLERQRA
+161 VDLERQRS
-169 RLQGLQERQEQLE
+169 RLQGLQDRQEQLE
-182 QQQRLAAQRRSYGEL
+182 QQLRLATQRRSYAEL

-225 ARTGAWDVVADVGEA
+225 ARSGAWDVVADVGEE

-245 KTQRALQAQVTIP
+245 KTQRALRAAVSVP

-280 GAGRVYR
+280 GGGRVYR

-292 PKPLAAASKAAAPVA
+292 PTSAVASKASPPIT
-307 LALGMHAEISLTTA
+307 LALGMHAELSLSTAAPSGQSAPSA
-321 SSAPAAAG
+321 SSGEGGRVAAG
-329 AADRTTQRL
+329 THRL
-338 PASALLQDGRQ
+338 PASALLQDGLK
-349 AQVWAVQKLEDGRGR
+349 AQVWTVQNVEEGRGR
-364 LQGLPVTVVR
+364 LQALPVKVVGQGSTWVEVQGVAPGATVV
-374 QGSGWVELQGLPANA
+374 
-389 SVVTLG
+389 TMG
-395 AQRLREGQTVRPVA
+395 AQRLREGQTVRPVVQA
-409 QPLSSMADERT
+409 LSSMADERSV
-420 AGAR
+420 GAR

>member
-1 MKPNLLAPMNV
+1 MKSNLF
-12 SSTGHGVHSARKAAG
+12 
-27 GSVPW
+27 
-32 ALVLLTA
+32 
-39 AALSACGP
+39 ALSLLPLITLAACSP
-47 APEPAAKD
+47 APQTTAKD
-55 PVVYVQALDQGAQGS
+55 PVVFVQTVNQAARGAGAAQAL
-70 SAVQAVLQA
+70 LQA

-101 VEVGQA
+101 AEVGQA
-107 VSQGQVLAV
+107 VSKGQVLAV

-132 AQSARSELLQAQR
+132 AQSARSELQQAQR

-161 VDLERQRA
+161 VDLERQRS
-169 RLQGLQERQEQLE
+169 RLQGLQDRQEQLE
-182 QQQRLAAQRRSYGEL
+182 QQLRLATQRRSYAEL

-225 ARTGAWDVVADVGEA
+225 ARSGAWDVVADVGEE

-245 KTQRALQAQVTIP
+245 KTQRALRATVSVP

-280 GAGRVYR
+280 GGGRVYR

-292 PKPLAAASKAAAPVA
+292 PTSALASKASSPIT
-307 LALGMHAEISLTTA
+307 LALGMHAELSLSTAAPSAQSA
-321 SSAPAAAG
+321 SSASSGEGGRVATG
-329 AADRTTQRL
+329 THRL
-338 PASALLQDGRQ
+338 PASALLQDGLK
-349 AQVWAVQKLEDGRGR
+349 AQVWTVQIVEEGRGR
-364 LQGLPVTVVR
+364 LQALPVKVVGQGSTWVEVQGLAPGATVV
-374 QGSGWVELQGLPANA
+374 
-389 SVVTLG
+389 TMG
-395 AQRLREGQTVRPVA
+395 AQRLREGQTVRPVVQA
-409 QPLSSMADERT
+409 LSSMADERS

>member
-1 MKPNLLAPMNV
+1 MKSNLF
-12 SSTGHGVHSARKAAG
+12 
-27 GSVPW
+27 
-32 ALVLLTA
+32 
-39 AALSACGP
+39 ALSLLPLITLAACSP
-47 APEPAAKD
+47 APQTAAKD
-55 PVVYVQALDQGAQGS
+55 PVVFVQTVNQAARGAGAEQAL
-70 SAVQAVLQA
+70 LQA

-101 VEVGQA
+101 AEVGQA
-107 VSQGQVLAV
+107 VSKGQVLAV

-132 AQSARSELLQAQR
+132 AQSARSELQQAQR

-161 VDLERQRA
+161 VDLERQRS
-169 RLQGLQERQEQLE
+169 RLQGLQDRQEQLE
-182 QQQRLAAQRRSYGEL
+182 QQLRLATQRRSYAEL

-216 AEGQPVGSV
+216 AEGQPVGSL
-225 ARTGAWDVVADVGEA
+225 ARSGAWDVVADVGEEQ
-240 HWVLI
+240 WVLI
-245 KTQRALQAQVTIP
+245 KTQRALRATVSVP

-280 GAGRVYR
+280 GGGRVYR

-292 PKPLAAASKAAAPVA
+292 PTSALPSKASSPIT
-307 LALGMHAEISLTTA
+307 LALGMHAELSLATAAPSAQSA
-321 SSAPAAAG
+321 SSASSGEGGRVATG
-329 AADRTTQRL
+329 THRL
-338 PASALLQDGRQ
+338 PASALLQDGLK
-349 AQVWAVQKLEDGRGR
+349 AQVWTVQNVEEGRGR
-364 LQGLPVTVVR
+364 LQALPVKVVGQGSTWVEVHGLAPGATVV
-374 QGSGWVELQGLPANA
+374 
-389 SVVTLG
+389 TMG
-395 AQRLREGQTVRPVA
+395 AQRLREGQTVRPVVQA
-409 QPLSSMADERT
+409 LSSMADERS

>member
-1 MKPNLLAPMNV
+1 MKPNLYTLSLLPLITLA
-12 SSTGHGVHSARKAAG
+12 
-27 GSVPW
+27 
-32 ALVLLTA
+32 
-39 AALSACGP
+39 ACSP
-47 APEPAAKD
+47 APQSPAKD
-55 PVVYVQALDQGAQGS
+55 PVVLVQTLDQAARGAGAAQAL
-70 SAVQAVLQA
+70 LQA

-101 VEVGQA
+101 AEVGQA
-107 VSQGQVLAV
+107 VSKGQVLAV

-132 AQSARSELLQAQR
+132 AQSARSELQQAQR

-161 VDLERQRA
+161 VDLERQRS
-169 RLQGLQERQEQLE
+169 RLQGLQDRQEQLE
-182 QQQRLAAQRRSYGEL
+182 QQLRLATQRRSYAEL

-216 AEGQPVGSV
+216 AEGQPVGSL
-225 ARTGAWDVVADVGEA
+225 ARSGAWDVVADVGEE

-245 KTQRALQAQVTIP
+245 KTQRALRATVSVP

-280 GAGRVYR
+280 GGGRVYR

-292 PKPLAAASKAAAPVA
+292 PTSAIASKASPPIT
-307 LALGMHAEISLTTA
+307 LALGMHAELSLAAAAPSSQSALSAPSA
-321 SSAPAAAG
+321 SSGEGGGVASG
-329 AADRTTQRL
+329 RHRL
-338 PASALLQDGRQ
+338 PASALLQDGLK
-349 AQVWAVQKLEDGRGR
+349 AQVWMVQNVEEGRGR
-364 LQGLPVTVVR
+364 LQALPVKVVGQGSTWVEVQGVAPGATVV
-374 QGSGWVELQGLPANA
+374 
-389 SVVTLG
+389 TMG
-395 AQRLREGQTVRPVA
+395 AQRLRDGQTVRPVVQA
-409 QPLSSMADERT
+409 LSSMADERSV
-420 AGAR
+420 GAR

>member
-1 MKPNLLAPMNV
+1 MKSNLF
-12 SSTGHGVHSARKAAG
+12 
-27 GSVPW
+27 
-32 ALVLLTA
+32 
-39 AALSACGP
+39 ALSLLPLITLAACSP
-47 APEPAAKD
+47 APQTTAKD
-55 PVVYVQALDQGAQGS
+55 PVVFVQTVNQAARGAGTAQAL
-70 SAVQAVLQA
+70 LQA

-107 VSQGQVLAV
+107 VSKGQVLAV

-132 AQSARSELLQAQR
+132 AQSARSELQQAQR

-161 VDLERQRA
+161 VDLERQRS
-169 RLQGLQERQEQLE
+169 RLQGLQDRQEQLE
-182 QQQRLAAQRRSYGEL
+182 QQLRLATQRRSYAEL

-216 AEGQPVGSV
+216 AEGQPVGSL
-225 ARTGAWDVVADVGEA
+225 ARSGAWDVVADVGEE

-245 KTQRALQAQVTIP
+245 KTQRALRATVSVP

-280 GAGRVYR
+280 GGGRVYR

-292 PKPLAAASKAAAPVA
+292 PTSALPSKASSPIT
-307 LALGMHAEISLTTA
+307 LALGMHAELSLSTAAPSAQSAPSA
-321 SSAPAAAG
+321 SSGEGGRVAAG
-329 AADRTTQRL
+329 THRL
-338 PASALLQDGRQ
+338 PASALLQDGLK
-349 AQVWAVQKLEDGRGR
+349 AQVWMVQNVEEGRGR
-364 LQGLPVTVVR
+364 LQALPVKVVGQGSTWVEVQGLAPGATVV
-374 QGSGWVELQGLPANA
+374 
-389 SVVTLG
+389 TMG
-395 AQRLREGQTVRPVA
+395 AQRLREGQTVRPVVQA
-409 QPLSSMADERT
+409 LSSMADERS

>member
-1 MKPNLLAPMNV
+1 MKSNLF
-12 SSTGHGVHSARKAAG
+12 
-27 GSVPW
+27 
-32 ALVLLTA
+32 
-39 AALSACGP
+39 ALSLLSLITLAACSP
-47 APEPAAKD
+47 APQTAAKD
-55 PVVYVQALDQGAQGS
+55 PVVFVQTVNQAARGAGAEQAL
-70 SAVQAVLQA
+70 LQA

-101 VEVGQA
+101 AEVGQA
-107 VSQGQVLAV
+107 VSKGQVLAV
-116 LDLQDLQAQ
+116 SDLQDLQAQ

-132 AQSARSELLQAQR
+132 AQSARSELQQAQR

-161 VDLERQRA
+161 VDLERQRS
-169 RLQGLQERQEQLE
+169 RLQGLQDRQEQLE
-182 QQQRLAAQRRSYGEL
+182 QQLRLATQRRSYAEL

-225 ARTGAWDVVADVGEA
+225 ARSGAWDVVADVGEE

-245 KTQRALQAQVTIP
+245 KTQRALRATVSVP

-280 GAGRVYR
+280 GGGRVYR

-292 PKPLAAASKAAAPVA
+292 PTSTGAASKASSPIT
-307 LALGMHAEISLTTA
+307 LALGMHAELSLSTAAPSAQSALSA
-321 SSAPAAAG
+321 SSGEGGRVATG
-329 AADRTTQRL
+329 THRL
-338 PASALLQDGRQ
+338 PASALLQDGLK
-349 AQVWAVQKLEDGRGR
+349 AQVWMVQNVEEGRGR
-364 LQGLPVTVVR
+364 LQALPVKVVGQGSTWVEVQGVAPGVTVV
-374 QGSGWVELQGLPANA
+374 
-389 SVVTLG
+389 TMG
-395 AQRLREGQTVRPVA
+395 AQRLREGQTVRPVVQA
-409 QPLSSMADERT
+409 LSSMADERS

>member
-1 MKPNLLAPMNV
+1 MKPNLL
-12 SSTGHGVHSARKAAG
+12 
-27 GSVPW
+27 
-32 ALVLLTA
+32 VLSLFPLITLA
-39 AALSACGP
+39 ACGP
-47 APEPAAKD
+47 APESAAKD
-55 PVVYVQALDQGAQGS
+55 PVVYVQSLDKGTADT
-70 SAVQAVLQA
+70 AATQAVLQA

-132 AQSARSELLQAQR
+132 AQSARSELQQAQR

-182 QQQRLAAQRRSYGEL
+182 QQQRLATQRRSYGEL

-240 HWVLI
+240 QWVLI

-258 AAGLVQV
+258 AAGLLKV

-280 GAGRVYR
+280 GAGRLYR

-292 PKPLAAASKAAAPVA
+292 PKLAASDSKAAAPVA
-307 LALGMHAEISLTTA
+307 LALGMHAEISLTAESSA
-321 SSAPAAAG
+321 SSVAG

-349 AQVWAVQKLEDGRGR
+349 AQVWAVQKLEDGSGR
-364 LQGLPVTVVR
+364 LQALPVTVVR
-374 QGSGWVELQGLPANA
+374 QGSGWVELQGLPAHA